1 MAVLDVSFIIY
12 FAPILAF
19 LIVLVI
25 VFAVLN
31 KTEVLGKNLFIQ
43 WLLAFVVAAVFVA
56 FAGTR
61 DYVLTIVPWFGVL
74 IVCAVI
80 LLIMMNFTESP
91 SFLKTGIGVLV
102 VIAALLIFLVSAF
115 FLFSHQMAQY
125 LPGASGG
132 NGDLKDVLNWLYSS
146 RVLGAV
152 LLIIIGG
159 IVSWILVRSVKK

>member
-1 MAVLDVSFIIY
+1 MAVLDVSFITY

-19 LIVLVI
+19 VIVLAI

-31 KTEVLGKNLFIQ
+31 KTEILGKNLFIQ

-56 FAGTR
+56 FAGAR

-80 LLIMMNFTESP
+80 LLMMMNFAGSP
-91 SFLKTGIGVLV
+91 SFIKTGFGVVV
-102 VIAALLIFLVSAF
+102 VIATLIIFLVSAF

-125 LPGASGG
+125 LPGATGG
-132 NGDLKDVLNWLYSS
+132 NADFKNIVNWLYSS
-146 RVLGAV
+146 RVWGAI
-152 LLIIIGG
+152 LLIVIGG